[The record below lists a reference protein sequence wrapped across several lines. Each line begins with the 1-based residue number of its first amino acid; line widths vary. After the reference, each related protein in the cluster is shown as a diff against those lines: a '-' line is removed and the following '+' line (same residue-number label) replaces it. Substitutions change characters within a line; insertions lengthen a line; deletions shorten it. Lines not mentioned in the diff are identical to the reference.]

1 VSAPARYFTWNEIER
16 PAPILAATM
25 QAYLRQI
32 SCTLRQASV
41 NNTDQAL
48 RSFAEF
54 LLTTSPGILTA
65 AAVTRAHIEAYK
77 PWLADRTG
85 RDGPRVTVNTRAHR
99 LGNLRTFFLRIEDWG
114 WQDRPAHIPIM
125 FGDLPRQD
133 KPLPKALDDPAAAK
147 FLRAA
152 QAQPRQLVRV
162 VCEVLIRTGLRV
174 GELTALRA
182 DAVMRIGAG
191 HWLHV
196 PVGKLHDDRYI
207 PLHPQLVTLIAD
219 YRAAHV
225 DPTNPL
231 LLPRENG
238 KPMDRHG
245 VTRYLNLAA
254 TAAGIGHVHPHQ
266 MRHTLA
272 TQAINRGMSL
282 EAIAALLGHHSMD
295 MTLRYAKIANR
306 TVAEEYRAVS
316 DRVDALYADP
326 DLAGKKADPAETEQ
340 MRRLRLE
347 HRRMLGN
354 GWCTRPAKLD
364 CAFETICEG
373 CGFFQ
378 TTIAFRPTPQAQH
391 DDALAKGQDGRV
403 ELFQNL
409 LDSPAARASG

>member
-1 VSAPARYFTWNEIER
+1 VSAPARYFTWHEIEQ

-25 QAYLRQI
+25 QAYLQQI
-32 SCTLRQASV
+32 ACTLRPASV
-41 NNTDQAL
+41 NNADQAL

-77 PWLADRTG
+77 PWLADRAG

-133 KPLPKALDDPAAAK
+133 KPLPKALDDPSAAK

-207 PLHPQLVTLIAD
+207 PLHHSSSPSSPTTAPRTSTPPTRCC
-219 YRAAHV
+219 YRERTASRW
-225 DPTNPL
+225 T
-231 LLPRENG
+231 
-238 KPMDRHG
+238 
-245 VTRYLNLAA
+245 A
-254 TAAGIGHVHPHQ
+254 TA
-266 MRHTLA
+266 
-272 TQAINRGMSL
+272 
-282 EAIAALLGHHSMD
+282 
-295 MTLRYAKIANR
+295 
-306 TVAEEYRAVS
+306 
-316 DRVDALYADP
+316 
-326 DLAGKKADPAETEQ
+326 
-340 MRRLRLE
+340 
-347 HRRMLGN
+347 
-354 GWCTRPAKLD
+354 
-364 CAFETICEG
+364 
-373 CGFFQ
+373 
-378 TTIAFRPTPQAQH
+378 
-391 DDALAKGQDGRV
+391 
-403 ELFQNL
+403 
-409 LDSPAARASG
+409 SPATSTSPPPPPASGTSTPTRCATPSPPRPSTEA